1 MKLRL
6 MSISQIAATVLFRL
20 LRPVYGNVT
29 LHDQSPRFD
38 PKQRY
43 IFISNH
49 RSKLDGP
56 AIFSVFSLQSLW
68 HIAPMKFMTA
78 SSIYHSAFRPLL
90 ASFGCYPHKIDGID
104 IIDYSC
110 NLMDRGCNLMIFPEG
125 KRVTRSQSE
134 PKSGVIRLISQT
146 KQYHPHIILVR
157 IDWQRKGWRRF
168 GVITVTPAPPNLDTS
183 DARHIMD
190 AIYQL

>member
-1 MKLRL
+1 
-6 MSISQIAATVLFRL
+6 
-20 LRPVYGNVT
+20 
-29 LHDQSPRFD
+29 
-38 PKQRY
+38 
-43 IFISNH
+43 
-49 RSKLDGP
+49 
-56 AIFSVFSLQSLW
+56 
-68 HIAPMKFMTA
+68 
-78 SSIYHSAFRPLL
+78 
-90 ASFGCYPHKIDGID
+90 
-104 IIDYSC
+104 
-110 NLMDRGCNLMIFPEG
+110 MIFPEG